1 MMDIQ
6 TIGKLF
12 LIFGGFIALIGA
24 LFLLGGKFLPWLGH
38 LPGDI
43 SFRRGNVSVYFPI
56 VTSIILS
63 IVLTI
68 VLNLVIRFLNR

>member
-6 TIGKLF
+6 SIGKLL
-12 LIFGGFIALIGA
+12 LILGGFIALTGA
-24 LFLLGGKFLPWLGH
+24 VFLLGGKFLPWLGH
-38 LPGDI
+38 LPGDV

-56 VTSIILS
+56 VTSIIFS

-68 VLNLVIRFLNR
+68 VLNLVIRFLK

>member
-12 LIFGGFIALIGA
+12 LIFGGLIALTGA
-24 LFLLGGKFLPWLGH
+24 VFLLGGKFLPWLGH

-43 SFRRGNVSVYFPI
+43 GFRRGNVSVYFPI
-56 VTSIILS
+56 ATSIILS
-63 IVLTI
+63 IVLTV
-68 VLNLVIRFLNR
+68 VLNLLIRLLK